1 MKKAYFVVCILTLSA
16 ILCGCNEKKIVH
28 CDKCNKEI
36 SIDADSNMDEDWIIF
51 CDECGDPALELFE
64 NN

>member
-1 MKKAYFVVCILTLSA
+1 MILSA
-16 ILCGCNEKKIVH
+16 ILCGCNEKKKIVH

-64 NN
+64 NNFSFFEDV

>member
-1 MKKAYFVVCILTLSA
+1 MILSA

-36 SIDADSNMDEDWIIF
+36 SIDADSNLDEDWIIF
-51 CDECGDPALELFE
+51 CDECGDPALDLFE